1 MCGRLG
7 CLVLVA
13 MTVSCGSLRAATPTP
28 PAAVKG
34 WPVQVREIRHASADD
49 PKGQPALF
57 YAPKSKT
64 PVPLLVG
71 LHTWSADYRQ
81 ANPGAQYA
89 TWCIDKGWAFIHP
102 NFRGPNR
109 TPGACGSD
117 LVVKD
122 ILAAVDYAKTHA
134 NIDASRIYLVGV
146 SGGGHAALLM
156 AGRAPDVWAGVSA
169 WVGISDLKAW
179 HAECKKAKR
188 KYARDIE
195 LSCGGAPGASKA
207 VDRQYAQR
215 SPLTH
220 LPAARKA
227 GVPLDINTGI
237 KDGHS
242 GSVPVSHSLRAFNA
256 VAAPPDRIA
265 ETDIAT
271 ITRTAEVPTHL
282 KLKISARHYGPKIP
296 LMRKTSGPARVT
308 VFKGGHEIVVAA
320 ALNWLAGQKKH
331 QSLP

>member
-1 MCGRLG
+1 MYGRIIG
-7 CLVLVA
+7 GLVA
-13 MTVSCGSLRAATPTP
+13 IAVSCCSLRAAP
-28 PAAVKG
+28 PAAVRG
-34 WPVQVREIRHASADD
+34 WPEQVRQVRHASADD
-49 PKGQPALF
+49 ATGQPALF

-89 TWCIDKGWAFIHP
+89 KWCIAKGWAFIHP

-109 TPGACGSD
+109 TPSACGSE

-122 ILAAVDYAKTHA
+122 ILAAVEYAKTHA
-134 NIDASRIYLVGV
+134 NVDASRIYLVGV

-156 AGRAPDVWAGVSA
+156 AGRAPKVWAGVSA

-188 KYARDIE
+188 RYARDIE
-195 LSCGGAPGASKA
+195 LSCGGAPGASEA
-207 VDRQYAQR
+207 VDRQYKQR

-220 LPAARKA
+220 LAAAGKA
-227 GVPLDINTGI
+227 GLPLDINVGV
-237 KDGHS
+237 KDGHT

-256 VAAPPDRIA
+256 AAAPADRIA
-265 ETDIAT
+265 EKDIAT
-271 ITRTAEVPTHL
+271 IVRTAEVPTHL
-282 KLKISARHYGPKIP
+282 RRKISAREYGAKVP
-296 LMRKTSGPARVT
+296 LMRKTSGAARVT
-308 VFKGGHEIVVAA
+308 VFKGGHEIVVPA
-320 ALNWLAGQKKH
+320 ALKWLAGQRR
-331 QSLP
+331 Q